1 MPRPD
6 TSVEICIHT
15 DQHGHAMR
23 HEQTEERMKTRVIR
37 PRLELGPPACNR
49 VTLSVNDGLVG
60 YIIGVRECSL
70 EGNKLE
76 PRFGSNCKFE
86 KCAFFILM

>member
-1 MPRPD
+1 
-6 TSVEICIHT
+6 
-15 DQHGHAMR
+15 MR
-23 HEQTEERMKTRVIR
+23 HEQTEERMKTIIIR
-37 PRLELGPPACNR
+37 PRLELGPR

-76 PRFGSNCKFE
+76 PHLGSNCKFE
-86 KCAFFILM
+86 KCAFFILMQLYE